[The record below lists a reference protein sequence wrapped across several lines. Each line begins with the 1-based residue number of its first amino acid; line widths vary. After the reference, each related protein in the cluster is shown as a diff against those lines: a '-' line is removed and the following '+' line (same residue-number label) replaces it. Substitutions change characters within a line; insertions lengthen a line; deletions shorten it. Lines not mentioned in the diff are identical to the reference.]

1 MPEGQRACW
10 GPKLQQLHLAPSVV
24 CAAEQLLMASWNRGL
39 PRGPSSD
46 VVHRLHQ
53 RHTCSSICRPCR
65 SGLPAPVCVSCALQD
80 FNRTKP
86 AKNLPRELCYG
97 PQDFRIGTYVQVYGR
112 DFLVHDCDDFTRH
125 WYQVGTQAA
134 DLQPGAASRALC
146 MVLHTRLA
154 DTQQVCLD
162 LTMVMLR

>member
-1 MPEGQRACW
+1 MLSTVCTRGTHAPQSADPAALAC
-10 GPKLQQLHLAPSVV
+10 
-24 CAAEQLLMASWNRGL
+24 L
-39 PRGPSSD
+39 P
-46 VVHRLHQ
+46 Q
-53 RHTCSSICRPCR
+53 
-65 SGLPAPVCVSCALQD
+65 SCALQD
-80 FNRTKP
+80 FTRTKP

-125 WYQVGTQAA
+125 WYQVGTHAA